1 MARRQKRNYR
11 KSFRLFVGIGAFIL
25 AFGFIV
31 WCVYSLFPSLFPAW
45 FKKVVQITGGFGAL
59 LALSSAAVTVILPIR
74 ELTREQ
80 EAADATGLADSK
92 PIRRVKYETLT
103 ARLGKSGKIPWIDRG
118 AANPGLLRE
127 HGRVAIVGWM
137 KSGKT
142 REAAEIIRTATEDGT
157 IAAVYEPT
165 SALDLIKQ
173 DSLAESITIQV
184 DDRERTLFFI
194 DELGLRPEK
203 ERLERLSQCLD
214 TITNLRRDTYCLI
227 TIQQERLT
235 DTVRDWLSE
244 HSFYLLEL
252 GALNISQRQ
261 ELVNTSKDIWEFH
274 ITPDAVNALA
284 NLTDGRPYSIVF
296 TLQQASQ
303 ETELSKVL
311 VEKLLNQSDEE
322 AWAEQRRN
330 IISLEP
336 LAEVLLESIATF
348 VSAGVTPRASSIK
361 QYACYQSGYKRQRQ
375 NVFNL
380 IERAA
385 KRWIT
390 FDIVETEGLFTIPE
404 PLVLPLLKGN
414 NTAKSELKSFVAQY
428 KSDWLNT
435 CLIKA
440 MEAFDGAFK
449 TSLWKKTSR
458 KLSKISLPKTYYRV
472 HNFVVDS
479 STWKRTF
486 GQLIDKFFYWPV
498 DRILLLAELG
508 EYTSREN
515 YLLYNALLEKGSSL
529 INEERYKDAIDCCT
543 KAMILSSNNA
553 RAYTYRGQ
561 AYRCLEKWEEAIAD
575 QNRAVEIDQN
585 YSWIIAQRGIT
596 YRLMKRYDDA
606 LNDFNRAIELDSK
619 HVWAIA
625 HRGITYRLMKRY
637 DDALNSF
644 NRAIQLDGK
653 HGWIVVQRGIT
664 CLDMNQ
670 YKNALQNFN
679 QAIKLDHSDDLAI
692 AHRGI
697 TYRLMKQYEDA
708 LNDFNQAIQLDSTDG
723 WVITHRGITYRLM
736 KQYEDAL
743 NDFNRAIELDKTY
756 DLAIA
761 QRGFTYRL
769 MKRYEDAL
777 NDFNRA
783 IELDETYDWAI
794 AQRGITYRFIR
805 QYDDALNDFNR
816 AIELDN
822 KDSWVISEKGFTY
835 LLIGNYGDAVR
846 ELGKATQQDPEDDW
860 SLYLKSLAHRKLSAP
875 DKALSSLNQAIS
887 IADQE
892 YEVRPGSYLNT
903 FDLALYHLANRNIQE
918 AVKYYET
925 ALITCKN
932 IYDVETAITDLE
944 GFSKLFPKHQGVSV
958 VLQLLK
964 SKLNELKKYLN
975 GL

>member
-1 MARRQKRNYR
+1 MARRQKRNRR
-11 KSFRLFVGIGAFIL
+11 KSFKLFVGIGAFIL

-31 WCVYSLFPSLFPAW
+31 WCVYSLFPNLFPAW
-45 FKKVVQITGGFGAL
+45 FKEVVQITGGFGAL

-118 AANPGLLRE
+118 AASPGLLRE

-142 REAAEIIRTATEDGT
+142 REAAEIIRTAIEDGT

-165 SALDLIKQ
+165 SALELIKQ

-194 DELGLRPEK
+194 DELGLRPEE

-227 TIQQERLT
+227 TVQQERLT
-235 DTVRDWLSE
+235 DTVRNWLSE

-252 GALNISQRQ
+252 GALDISQRQ
-261 ELVNTSKDIWEFH
+261 ALVNTSKDIWEFD
-274 ITPDAVNALA
+274 ITSDAVNALA

-303 ETELSKVL
+303 ETELSKAL

-330 IISLEP
+330 VISLEP

-404 PLVLPLLKGN
+404 PLVLPLLKEN
-414 NTAKSELKSFVAQY
+414 DTAKAELKSFVTQY

-435 CLIKA
+435 RLIKA
-440 MEAFDGAFK
+440 MEALDGAFK
-449 TSLWKKTSR
+449 TNLWKRNSR
-458 KLSKISLPKTYYRV
+458 KLSKINLPKRYYKLRRLV
-472 HNFVVDS
+472 IDS
-479 STWKRTF
+479 SVWKRTL
-486 GQLIDKFFYWPV
+486 GHLIDQFFSWPI

-508 EYTSREN
+508 EYSNREN

-529 INEERYKDAIDCCT
+529 INQERYKDAIDCCK
-543 KAMILSSNNA
+543 KAMLLSSNNA

-575 QNRAVEIDQN
+575 QTRALEIDPS

-596 YRLMKRYDDA
+596 YRIMKRYEDA
-606 LNDFNRAIELDSK
+606 LSDFNRAIELDDKYAWVIVERGIAYRVMKRYEDALSDFNQAIELDGK
-619 HVWAIA
+619 YTWAFFK
-625 HRGITYRLMKRY
+625 RGITYRIMKRY
-637 DDALNSF
+637 EDALSDF
-644 NRAIQLDGK
+644 NRAIELDAK
-653 HGWIVVQRGIT
+653 YARDIVQRGIT
-664 CLDMNQ
+664 
-670 YKNALQNFN
+670 
-679 QAIKLDHSDDLAI
+679 
-692 AHRGI
+692 
-697 TYRLMKQYEDA
+697 YRVMKRYEDA
-708 LNDFNQAIQLDSTDG
+708 LNDFNQAIELDDRYD
-723 WVITHRGITYRLM
+723 WAIVERGITYREM
-736 KQYEDAL
+736 E
-743 NDFNRAIELDKTY
+743 
-756 DLAIA
+756 
-761 QRGFTYRL
+761 
-769 MKRYEDAL
+769 RYEDAL

-783 IELDETYDWAI
+783 IELD
-794 AQRGITYRFIR
+794 
-805 QYDDALNDFNR
+805 
-816 AIELDN
+816 
-822 KDSWVISEKGFTY
+822 
-835 LLIGNYGDAVR
+835 
-846 ELGKATQQDPEDDW
+846 
-860 SLYLKSLAHRKLSAP
+860 
-875 DKALSSLNQAIS
+875 
-887 IADQE
+887 
-892 YEVRPGSYLNT
+892 
-903 FDLALYHLANRNIQE
+903 
-918 AVKYYET
+918 
-925 ALITCKN
+925 
-932 IYDVETAITDLE
+932 
-944 GFSKLFPKHQGVSV
+944 
-958 VLQLLK
+958 
-964 SKLNELKKYLN
+964 
-975 GL
+975 